1 MPIVNQDQKALPQVL
16 SALMPEANQ
25 TAILI
30 SPTAEPIKPGEEI
43 PTKEPPVVPEA
54 IKIEDLPSA
63 VSEPIEKDNV
73 VVILP
78 GDVTPEQ
85 AKVGLKIELRSLI
98 GRHSRRERLIEHTSS

>member
-1 MPIVNQDQKALPQVL
+1 
-16 SALMPEANQ
+16 MPEANQ

-30 SPTAEPIKPGEEI
+30 GPTEEPTKPGEEI
-43 PTKEPPVVPEA
+43 PTEEPPVVPEA
-54 IKIEDLPSA
+54 IKIEDLPSG

-85 AKVGLKIELRSLI
+85 AKVRLKNELSLSDKSLVV
-98 GRHSRRERLIEHTSS
+98 SR